1 MKFPVDFVKI
11 EKCLA
16 VWRKASGLRKIAGP
30 LTEGRPSVKFEGK
43 GWKAS
48 RLSYHLN
55 VAPLPRTP
63 ATLKEGIVCHTCDNP
78 WCINPEHLYLGT
90 ASQNTKDIYDRNLNI
105 RQRQSAA
112 KIGNKIRVGKK
123 ASSETRAK
131 MSAAKI
137 GNQNKKGKKESE
149 ETRLKKSLSAKRRA
163 SDPEVRKAL
172 SERMKGNTPR
182 RDAANRVKNAQ

>member
-43 GWKAS
+43 GWKANRPS
-48 RLSYHLN
+48 CHLN

-131 MSAAKI
+131 CLQPRSEIRTRKGRKRAK
-137 GNQNKKGKKESE
+137 K
-149 ETRLKKSLSAKRRA
+149 L
-163 SDPEVRKAL
+163 D
-172 SERMKGNTPR
+172 
-182 RDAANRVKNAQ
+182 